1 MSIDLGS
8 PALEVAIGLA
18 FVFFLLSLIVSA
30 GTEAVAWV
38 LKWRAKT
45 LVTGVER
52 LLGDEQVS
60 SAVLSHPLVQSDVT
74 TPVGKHRPSY
84 VSSRNFALALIQILR
99 KEGKAAEGALNQVE
113 SGIDGLCASSPLG
126 TQLRA
131 LLEEADTSMVRFRA
145 SAERWFDDGMDRV
158 SGWYKR
164 KSQLVTIAIA
174 VVVAI
179 GLNASAVRIAERLI
193 TEPTV
198 RAAVVSKAEKAS
210 LEPSEEEGTGGS
222 LTAAGKQAEG
232 AAKEIDSLE
241 LPILWSAANDP
252 FSSWDAGLVA
262 AAGWLITVIAISLG
276 APFWFD
282 ALGKLAHLRT
292 SGKKPETGK

>member
-38 LKWRAKT
+38 FKLRAKT

-52 LLGDEQVS
+52 LLGDQRIS
-60 SAVLSHPLVQSDVT
+60 DALLSHPLVQSDVT
-74 TPVGKHRPSY
+74 TPVRKRRPSY
-84 VSSRNFALALIQILR
+84 LSARNFALALVQILR
-99 KEGKAAEGALNQVE
+99 QEGRDAVGALKQVE
-113 SGIDGLCASSPLG
+113 AGIDGFCSDSPLG
-126 TQLRA
+126 AQLRA
-131 LLEEADTSMVRFRA
+131 LLEDADTSMVRFRGA
-145 SAERWFDDGMDRV
+145 TERWFDDGMDRV

-164 KSQLVTIAIA
+164 KSQLVTIVIA

-193 TEPTV
+193 NEPTV
-198 RAAVVSKAEKAS
+198 RAAVVSNAEKA
-210 LEPSEEEGTGGS
+210 LLKPGEEEGSGGS

-232 AAKEIDSLE
+232 AVEEVDSLE

-252 FSSWDAGLVA
+252 FSSWDAGVVA
-262 AAGWLITVIAISLG
+262 AAGWLITVLAISLG

-282 ALGKLAHLRT
+282 ALGKLANLRT
-292 SGKKPETGK
+292 TGKKPGVEK